1 MLVRRKRRWREEDFL
16 KYASE
21 DYGIDKICD
30 YAAITEVNTKVIDN
44 PARKA
49 ANAAIRDASRDHTH
63 ALFARTIGS
72 RWRSRP
78 RSSLWGAR
86 NLAPQKDDR
95 LHFSSFQNDLV
106 RALVGPPDGA
116 VRRSTDHL
124 SRIS

>member
-1 MLVRRKRRWREEDFL
+1 MLVRRKWRWREEDFL

-21 DYGIDKICD
+21 NYGIDKICD
-30 YAAITEVNTKVIDN
+30 YAAIIEVNTKITDH

-49 ANAAIRDASRDHTH
+49 ANAAIRDASQDHTH
-63 ALFARTIGS
+63 ALSARTTGS

-95 LHFSSFQNDLV
+95 PGCAAAPEPRH
-106 RALVGPPDGA
+106 
-116 VRRSTDHL
+116 RRRHRRGRKPRPSPA
-124 SRIS
+124 